1 MRSALNEA
9 LLLGGWLP
17 GGTPL
22 SQLTMRLY
30 DLLTDGDAEGLRA
43 HFERLYAS
51 IPHDWVRAN
60 PIARYEGYYASVF
73 YSHLASLGLDIV
85 PEEVSNPGQ
94 CDLVIR
100 HAGRAWVIEFKVV
113 DGEEP
118 TGEAMRQL
126 KARDY
131 AAKHRGAPGIT
142 EVIELGVEFSRAKRQ
157 IVGWEVARTP

>member
-1 MRSALNEA
+1 MQASLNGAALA
-9 LLLGGWLP
+9 GQH
-17 GGTPL
+17 T
-22 SQLTMRLY
+22 SRLY
-30 DLLTDGDAEGLRA
+30 RRLMANDFAGLQQLFTA
-43 HFERLYAS
+43 FFAS
-51 IPHDWVRAN
+51 IPHDWYRNN
-60 PIARYEGYYASVF
+60 PIAQYEGYYASVF

-100 HAGRAWVIEFKVV
+100 HASRAWVIEFKVI

-126 KARDY
+126 KAKDY
-131 AAKHRGAPGIT
+131 AAKHRGAPGIH

-157 IVGWEVARTP
+157 IVGWEVACA